1 MPHNATTKAMHQ
13 HYASARQNAGP
24 GACILALHLGAQQC
38 GMALG
43 TGPTADRMQVLPLGL
58 ERTAAEQF
66 RTTPPT
72 PLALENAIMV
82 VEDVVMP
89 LRAHIPR
96 DAQLFCCDAA
106 VREIAL
112 LSGVPQQ
119 PVMVLSLEAMER
131 SFNRLSRVVQGMP
144 AVHEGLPESNAFAT
158 ALLILREFMHHLQF
172 DAITV
177 LENPVHGLER

>member
-1 MPHNATTKAMHQ
+1 MQQ
-13 HYASARQNAGP
+13 HYAQARQQAGP
-24 GACILALHLGAQQC
+24 GTCIVVLHLGAQQC
-38 GMALG
+38 AMAVG
-43 TGPTADRMQVLPLGL
+43 TGPTADSEQVLPLGL

-72 PLALENAIMV
+72 PLAMENAIMV
-82 VEDVVMP
+82 VEDVVIP
-89 LRAHIPR
+89 LRAHVLR

-112 LSGVPQQ
+112 LSGEPQQ
-119 PVMVLSLEAMER
+119 PAMVLSMEAMER

-144 AVHEGLPESNAFAT
+144 AAHEGLPESNVFAM

-177 LENPVHGLER
+177 LECPVHGLER

>member
-1 MPHNATTKAMHQ
+1 MQH
-13 HYASARQNAGP
+13 HYAQARQQAGP
-24 GACILALHLGAQQC
+24 GPCIVALHLGAQQC
-38 GMALG
+38 AMAVG
-43 TGPTADRMQVLPLGL
+43 TGPTADRVQVLALGV

-66 RTTPPT
+66 RTIPPT

-96 DAQLFCCDAA
+96 DAQLYCCDAV

-112 LSGVPQQ
+112 LSGVPRQS
-119 PVMVLSLEAMER
+119 VMVLPLEALER

-144 AVHEGLPESNAFAT
+144 AAHEGLPESNAFAT

-172 DAITV
+172 DRITV
-177 LENPVHGLER
+177 LKTPAHGLER